1 MCSNALRRGE
11 ADRRPA
17 LRLTTHR
24 SIILR
29 MITKAGEPN
38 EQTARALVA
47 QALRLSESERV
58 RVAAELLES
67 VEGPP
72 DEVSDDEWLAEINR
86 RADSVRRGES
96 VGEPWSVVRDEL
108 LAELK
113 K

>member
-1 MCSNALRRGE
+1 MIFRV
-11 ADRRPA
+11 
-17 LRLTTHR
+17 TT
-24 SIILR
+24 
-29 MITKAGEPN
+29 KPYEPD
-38 EQTARALVA
+38 EPTARAVVA

-72 DEVSDDEWLAEINR
+72 DQVSDEEWLAELNR

-96 VGEPWSVVRDEL
+96 VGQPWPLVRDEL

>member
-1 MCSNALRRGE
+1 MTS
-11 ADRRPA
+11 
-17 LRLTTHR
+17 
-24 SIILR
+24 
-29 MITKAGEPN
+29 KVGEPN
-38 EQTARALVA
+38 EPTARALLA
-47 QALRLSESERV
+47 QALCLSESERV

-67 VEGPP
+67 VEGLP
-72 DEVSDDEWLAEINR
+72 DDVSGDEWVAEINR

>member
-1 MCSNALRRGE
+1 MASR
-11 ADRRPA
+11 
-17 LRLTTHR
+17 
-24 SIILR
+24 
-29 MITKAGEPN
+29 AGEPN
-38 EQTARALVA
+38 EPTARALVA

-58 RVAAELLES
+58 RVAGELLES

-72 DEVSDDEWLAEINR
+72 DDVSDDEWLAELNR

-96 VGEPWSVVRDEL
+96 LSEPWSLVRDEL